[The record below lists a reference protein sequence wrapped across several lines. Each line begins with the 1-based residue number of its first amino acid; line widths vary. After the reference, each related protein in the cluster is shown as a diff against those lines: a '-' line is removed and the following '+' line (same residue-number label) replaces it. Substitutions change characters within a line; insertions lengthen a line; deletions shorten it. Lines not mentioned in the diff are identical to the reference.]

1 MDLNMILVY
10 KKHHDLIIKTLQ
22 MTGIGVLLALIL
34 LICVSII
41 LFLQD
46 FASFTFDFNSYVRK
60 KVTFE
65 KAVRSYQESGR
76 EIQQLPYTRGQEKYR
91 KDTYRT

>member
-41 LFLQD
+41 LFYKNQAG
-46 FASFTFDFNSYVRK
+46 FCFIY
-60 KVTFE
+60 
-65 KAVRSYQESGR
+65 
-76 EIQQLPYTRGQEKYR
+76 I
-91 KDTYRT
+91 